1 MNSVDRITTEIIR
14 NAFNAI
20 ADDMNAALIRSA
32 FTPIIYEGK
41 DCSVALLDAEAN
53 VLGQSPGLPLFL
65 GNLEICVKL
74 IAERHGWDHFCEGD
88 VFYMNDSYMTGT
100 HLNDSTII
108 MPIFLGI
115 ERIGFAASRAH
126 WLDVG
131 AKDPGAPVDSYEI
144 YQEGM
149 RWGPTRL
156 YEKGEPREDVIDVL
170 RRNSRFGE
178 ALIGDLNA
186 QIAAGRTGEIRLREL
201 FERFGRDTVLAA
213 RNAIFRQSEARE
225 REAIRKI
232 ADGRYNAEGWL
243 DDDGLGSDPVRV
255 RVSVTVDG
263 DTMTI
268 DLSGS
273 SEQTNG
279 PVNCGFTQTVAAA
292 RVAFKLLIRPD
303 DSVNGG
309 SFRSLTVKARE
320 NTMFHAVEPAPCAWY
335 FTPLGLMIDLVV
347 KALAPQMPDRAAG
360 AHYGDSMVVTIAGK
374 DPRRENQ
381 RFLMVEPTTGG
392 WGAFAAGD
400 GADALI
406 NNVNGNFKDLPV
418 EIFENKYPVL
428 IQKYGIRIDSGG
440 AGEYRGGNGTYRQYL
455 LSSDARLSLWFE
467 RSVSTAWGLFGG
479 GSGAAPN
486 VIIEKPGEDP
496 VHCLKVNSLAL
507 PAGTRVTTQTG
518 GGGGY
523 GHASDR
529 DSDAVAED
537 IANEYVSLEAART
550 RYGLVLGG
558 GRRGGEP
565 ARLGSGAGVNGR
577 QNGGEIGE
585 QRELKRT
592 GAG

>member
-1 MNSVDRITTEIIR
+1 MKAVDPITTEIVR

-20 ADDMNAALIRSA
+20 ADDMNATLIRSA

-41 DCSVALLDAEAN
+41 DCSVALLDADAN
-53 VLGQSPGLPLFL
+53 VLGQSLGLPLFL

-74 IAERHGWDHFCEGD
+74 IAEQHGWEYFNEGD

-108 MPIFLGI
+108 MPIFLGK

-156 YEKGEPREDVIDVL
+156 YEKGKPREDVIDVL
-170 RRNSRFGE
+170 RRNSRFGD

-186 QIAAGRTGEIRLREL
+186 QIAAGKTGEIRLREL
-201 FERFGRDTVLAA
+201 FKRFGQETVLAA
-213 RNAIFRQSEARE
+213 RDAIFRQSEERE
-225 REAIRKI
+225 RDAIRNI
-232 ADGRYNAEGWL
+232 ADGRYEAEGWL
-243 DDDGLGSDPVRV
+243 DDDGLGSSP
-255 RVSVTVDG
+255 VTVKVAVTVNG
-263 DTMTI
+263 DSMKI
-268 DLSGS
+268 DLAGS
-273 SEQTNG
+273 SDQTNG

-292 RVAFKLLIRPD
+292 RVAFKLLVRPE

-309 SFRSLTVKARE
+309 SFGTLIVEAPE
-320 NTMFHAVEPAPCAWY
+320 NTMFHAMEPAACAWY
-335 FTPLGLMIDLVV
+335 FTPLGLLIDLVV
-347 KALAPQMPDRAAG
+347 RALAPQMPDKAAG

-374 DPRRENQ
+374 DPRRSNQ

-392 WGAFAAGD
+392 WGAFAGGD
-400 GADALI
+400 GADSLI

-428 IQKYGIRIDSGG
+428 IQSYGIRADSAG
-440 AGEYRGGNGTYRQYL
+440 AGEFRGGNGTCRQYL
-455 LSSDARLSLWFE
+455 LQADARLSLWFE

-479 GSGAAPN
+479 SSGAEPN
-486 VIIEKPGEDP
+486 VIIEQPEQEP

-507 PAGTRVTTQTG
+507 PAGTKVTTYTG

-523 GHASDR
+523 GSGTAR
-529 DSDAVAED
+529 NPEAVATD
-537 IANEYVSLEAART
+537 VADQLVSRNCAREQ
-550 RYGLVLGG
+550 YGVVFDENGKIDAELSQ
-558 GRRGGEP
+558 RMRAGE
-565 ARLGSGAGVNGR
+565 
-577 QNGGEIGE
+577 
-585 QRELKRT
+585 T
-592 GAG
+592 GAN